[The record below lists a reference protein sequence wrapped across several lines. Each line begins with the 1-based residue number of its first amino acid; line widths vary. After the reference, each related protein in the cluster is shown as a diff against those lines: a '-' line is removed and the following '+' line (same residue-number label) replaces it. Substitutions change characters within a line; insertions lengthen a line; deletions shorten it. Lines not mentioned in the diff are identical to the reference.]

1 MYMFNNIIGSGSYT
15 HYHCH
20 YTGAGDSDTECLP
33 VPQKQTIDKVQ
44 WQCKPDL
51 VCDRRA
57 N

>member
-1 MYMFNNIIGSGSYT
+1 MFNNIIGSGSYT